1 MQFYKA
7 WNAGLESRLMK
18 ARIVTSIEKSILLL
32 GAITQDTILISAI
45 EQVTERVV
53 QALNKGNKIL
63 FVGNG
68 GSAADSQHLAAEFV
82 SRFAFD
88 RPGLAA
94 FALTTDSSVLTAIGN
109 DYGYENLFARQLE
122 AVGIKGDVLFA
133 ISTSGKSQNV
143 INGLRQARKMGLVT
157 IGLMGSNQQ
166 DMAPYCDYC
175 ISVPS
180 KETSKIQE
188 SHIIIGHTICSLVES
203 IIFQSS

>member
-1 MQFYKA
+1 
-7 WNAGLESRLMK
+7 MK